1 MILTLSRFHGLT
13 HLVKY
18 LLLSRR
24 YVSIN
29 SLFCYCYGMM
39 YWVISALIGLTGSG
53 ELPSPVAPGTTVD
66 SLTVRVLNYDQLKPM
81 LNRDNDTTYVVCFW
95 ATWCAPCVG
104 EMSYFLAL
112 DSMYADEPMA
122 LLLVSLDFKKDYIR
136 KLQPFIENRKL
147 EDRVVVLEDNN
158 ANFWIG
164 DIHPDWSGAI
174 PATLVYKGERRE
186 FFERTFHH
194 VDELTAIVKPFL
206 NL

>member
-1 MILTLSRFHGLT
+1 M
-13 HLVKY
+13 
-18 LLLSRR
+18 
-24 YVSIN
+24 
-29 SLFCYCYGMM
+29 GMPG
-39 YWVISALIGLTGSG
+39 VGF
-53 ELPSPVAPGTTVD
+53 SPVSTQPGPAGD
-66 SLTVRVLNYDQLKPM
+66 SLTVRVLNYDQLRPM
-81 LNRDNDTTYVVCFW
+81 LNRENDTTYVVCFW

-104 EMSYFLAL
+104 EMPYFLAL
-112 DSMYADEPMA
+112 DSMYADQPLQ

-136 KLQPFIENRKL
+136 KLQPFVEKRKL

-174 PATLVYKGERRE
+174 PATLVYKGSTRK